1 MRRKNISSNSNLL
14 CLIIFLFF
22 LAGIVPARGEG
33 KIAVTPITTL
43 SKIPSREITATYR
56 DSEGYMW
63 YAVKGMLCRDDG
75 YDVISFP
82 MPENSEATEICQDSQ
97 GRLMIAT
104 NAGCFVFS
112 KDTYKVTPFDPA
124 RLGSTE
130 TNMLRITSDGSIW
143 ISTKGKLSK

>member
-22 LAGIVPARGEG
+22 LAGIVPARGDG

-56 DSEGYMW
+56 DSEGDMW

-82 MPENSEATEICQDSQ
+82 MPENSEA
-97 GRLMIAT
+97 
-104 NAGCFVFS
+104 
-112 KDTYKVTPFDPA
+112 
-124 RLGSTE
+124 
-130 TNMLRITSDGSIW
+130 
-143 ISTKGKLSK
+143 